1 MISTNSVI
9 NRPLGYA
16 RVSTD
21 DQNLSLQIDALI
33 RFGVQ
38 PNDIYSD
45 KISGAKADRP
55 GLEKCMSS
63 LSTWRYACCLA
74 ARSPWTVNASLGDAS
89 RRPAR
94 KQY

>member
-9 NRPLGYA
+9 NRLLGYA

-21 DQNLSLQIDALI
+21 DQNLSLQIDSLI

-45 KISGAKADRP
+45 KISGGESRSAGTRK
-55 GLEKCMSS
+55 MYVIT
-63 LSTWRYACCLA
+63 STWRYAGCLA
-74 ARSPWTVNASLGDAS
+74 A
-89 RRPAR
+89 
-94 KQY
+94 